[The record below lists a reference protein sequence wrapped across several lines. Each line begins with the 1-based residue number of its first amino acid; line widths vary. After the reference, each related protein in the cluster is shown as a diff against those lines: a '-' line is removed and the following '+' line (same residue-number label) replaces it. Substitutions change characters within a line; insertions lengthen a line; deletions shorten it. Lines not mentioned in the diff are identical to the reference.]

1 MLVRLYGAE
10 EEARTLYA
18 AGEISH
24 PFEDGNT
31 WAAPYLAWLYS
42 RGLVKGMSD
51 TRYGADASVKNAI
64 LADGCD
70 IQGAVEDSV
79 LFRGV
84 TVGRGS
90 TVKNSIIMQGVTIGD
105 GCSLDHVVLDKGV
118 TIRDG
123 RTLIGYDSFPI
134 ILKKN
139 TTV

>member
-1 MLVRLYGAE
+1 MWQGSIPPA
-10 EEARTLYA
+10 T
-18 AGEISH
+18 IS
-24 PFEDGNT
+24 GTT
-31 WAAPYLAWLYS
+31 WPCS
-42 RGLVKGMSD
+42 TPPCGPICSIRRIRSIR
-51 TRYGADASVKNAI
+51 TRYGAEASVKNAI
-64 LADGCD
+64 LADGCN

-90 TVKNSIIMQGVTIGD
+90 VVKNSIIMQGVTIGD